1 MRASILDLRRNM
13 RKILWAL
20 DKNESNVM
28 RSIQKDYKTAYDL
41 ITGKLREAND
51 KWNGLDDT
59 ILAKFNR
66 REKLFKELNDIL
78 NDLFRKV
85 NRKIKRFTQF
95 QFTQVGIIETDVISL
110 SLHVLVIIQTV
121 DKSFDHIPYVD
132 IIPLEMCLEKY
143 HKTVRDSAVGKIINQ

>member
-1 MRASILDLRRNM
+1 MPTRDLEKNQDSQQ
-13 RKILWAL
+13 KAL
-20 DKNESNVM
+20 DKNESNTM
-28 RSIQKDYKTAYDL
+28 SSIQKDYKTAYDL

-95 QFTQVGIIETDVISL
+95 QFTQGLLRFSW
-110 SLHVLVIIQTV
+110 TV
-121 DKSFDHIPYVD
+121 DQ
-132 IIPLEMCLEKY
+132 
-143 HKTVRDSAVGKIINQ
+143 RQGKEYKWRFK